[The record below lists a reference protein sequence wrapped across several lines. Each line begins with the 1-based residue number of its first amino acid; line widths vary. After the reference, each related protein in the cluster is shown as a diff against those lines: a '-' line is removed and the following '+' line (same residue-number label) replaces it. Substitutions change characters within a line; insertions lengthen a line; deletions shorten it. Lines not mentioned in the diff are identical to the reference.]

1 MENQRKPSSP
11 AAAPTAETFSVDEIL
26 ERYPGKWIFMHVQE
40 SESGWPTRGVVL
52 AHSASQKRIH
62 ELVRDRIT
70 AGTIPHPYYVFKA
83 IRFGRTVGD
92 LDKILAKPGI
102 EKVDA

>member
-1 MENQRKPSSP
+1 MGNQRKPRRSGTAQESS
-11 AAAPTAETFSVDEIL
+11 TLSVDEIIQ
-26 ERYPGKWIFMHVQE
+26 RYPGKWIFMHVQE
-40 SESGWPTRGVVL
+40 CESGWPTRGVVL

-62 ELVRDRIT
+62 ELVRDRIRD
-70 AGTIPHPYYVFKA
+70 GTIPHPYCVFKA